1 MSKEDK
7 ENNENN
13 ESVFHGNALNVT
25 AFLGGTVFAALIL
38 MIEVKDSLPHHN
50 MLISGTA
57 IVSVLFVIST
67 IGMTHVASN
76 KKLRDTIFAKSMERL
91 ANAGFF
97 GLMLILPFLVFQL
110 TEIGGIGV
118 SIVEAAIIAVFL
130 ISRLKSK

>member
-1 MSKEDK
+1 MSK
-7 ENNENN
+7 NNEENN
-13 ESVFHGNALNVT
+13 ESIFHGNAVNVT

-38 MIEVKDSLPHHN
+38 MIEVKDSIPHHN

-67 IGMTHVASN
+67 IGMIHVASN
-76 KKLRDTIFAKSMERL
+76 KKLQDTLFAKSMEKL

-110 TEIGGIGV
+110 TTVGGIGV
-118 SIVEAAIIAVFL
+118 SITEAVIIGIFV
-130 ISRLKSK
+130 ITRIKSK